1 MLTSTFNQQRNKPL
15 RRQLR
20 QQPIACERILWQKI
34 RNRQLDY
41 KFKRQFGIDKYIV
54 DFYCPRLE
62 LVIEIDGATHGTEA
76 EIKYD
81 DQRQKYLEGKGLI
94 VKRYLNIDIKNNLR
108 AVLADIKDTCDGIA
122 KGKPHPNPLLVKER
136 EPIQPHPDP
145 LLAKERGLTPK
156 IFLDLD

>member
-1 MLTSTFNQQRNKPL
+1 MLTSTFNQQQNKSL

-20 QQPIACERILWQKI
+20 QQPIICEKILWQKI

-76 EIKYD
+76 EVKYD
-81 DQRQKYLEGKGLI
+81 EKRQRYLESKGLV
-94 VKRYLNIDIKNNLR
+94 VKRYLNVDIKNNLR
-108 AVLADIKDTCDGIA
+108 AVLWDIKDVCDRIA
-122 KGKPHPNPLLVKER
+122 NEKPHPNPLLAKER
-136 EPIQPHPDP
+136 E
-145 LLAKERGLTPK
+145 
-156 IFLDLD
+156 